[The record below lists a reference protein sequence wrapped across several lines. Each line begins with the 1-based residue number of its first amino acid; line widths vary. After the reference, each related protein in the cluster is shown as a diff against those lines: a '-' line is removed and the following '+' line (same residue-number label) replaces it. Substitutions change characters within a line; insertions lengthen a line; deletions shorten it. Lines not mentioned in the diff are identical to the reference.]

1 MKGRVMYRVTC
12 QGEAPSTLAASSSS
26 CGIIC
31 SAAST
36 ISMVKGN
43 HSQVSAMM
51 IEVSAQSGSVISAGT
66 FQPSARKMPCM
77 GLMSGV

>member
-1 MKGRVMYRVTC
+1 
-12 QGEAPSTLAASSSS
+12 
-26 CGIIC
+26 
-31 SAAST
+31 
-36 ISMVKGN
+36 MVNGN

-66 FQPSARKMPCM
+66 FQPTLRKMPCI